1 MSQNKKSQIDII
13 IERDDG
19 IIDICENKYTD
30 TPFSISESYER
41 NLLKKM
47 DTYREETNSR
57 KALKLVMICAEGIDG
72 IAHTEHISRT
82 LTLDDLFN

>member
-1 MSQNKKSQIDII
+1 MYFVFYLKSQIDII

-41 NLLKKM
+41 NLLKEKPLNWT
-47 DTYREETNSR
+47 DW
-57 KALKLVMICAEGIDG
+57 DG
-72 IAHTEHISRT
+72 LWSIW
-82 LTLDDLFN
+82 LLN